1 MRKEDIAKPVDRKK
15 CPTCKYYNQNKKR
28 CSLRM
33 CQAIKYTPSINS
45 PKKSLCSYIEEK
57 TLLEKE
63 LKSIEE
69 CVKGVKDD
77 KARFV
82 LEYRFLEFIPLSQIP
97 DYMSFSYSQIYR
109 YYEKGLEMI
118 EI

>member
-1 MRKEDIAKPVDRKK
+1 MNSKEKIEYLKSYK
-15 CPTCKYYNQNKKR
+15 NKKER
-28 CSLRM
+28 LEFVKNQIQCI
-33 CQAIKYTPSINS
+33 QAVKYTPSISN

-57 TLLEKE
+57 TLLEEE

>member
-1 MRKEDIAKPVDRKK
+1 MNSKEKIEYLKSYKDKK
-15 CPTCKYYNQNKKR
+15 ERLGFIKNQIQGLK
-28 CSLRM
+28 
-33 CQAIKYTPSINS
+33 AVKYTPSINS

-69 CVKGVKDD
+69 CIKGIKDE

-82 LEYRFLEFIPLSQIP
+82 LEYRFLESIPLSQIP

>member
-1 MRKEDIAKPVDRKK
+1 MNSKEKIEYLKSYKDKK
-15 CPTCKYYNQNKKR
+15 ERLEFVKNQIQGI
-28 CSLRM
+28 
-33 CQAIKYTPSINS
+33 QAIKYTPSINS

-82 LEYRFLEFIPLSQIP
+82 LEYRFLEFIPLSRIP